1 MGIKMAV
8 AFANIFMARIENVTF
23 SSISP
28 YSRHFIFSLLPTYSP
43 RFLPPPYFSGP
54 FLPPSYSALLGA
66 DVNLQRTEGGLWKST
81 NSDGSGYVNFRLL

>member
-1 MGIKMAV
+1 MAV
-8 AFANIFMARIENVTF
+8 AFANIFMARIENFTF

-28 YSRHFIFSLLPTYSP
+28 YSRHFIFFFLLTSSP
-43 RFLPPPYFSGP
+43 RFLPPPYFSGT

-81 NSDGSGYVNFRLL
+81 NSDESGYVNFRLL